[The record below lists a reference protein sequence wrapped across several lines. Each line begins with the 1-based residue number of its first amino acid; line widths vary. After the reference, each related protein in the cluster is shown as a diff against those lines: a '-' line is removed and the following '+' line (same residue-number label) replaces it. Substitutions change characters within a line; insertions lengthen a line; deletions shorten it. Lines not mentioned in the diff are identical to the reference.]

1 MLTKNRKQPVL
12 KIQNDAFNTS
22 ISDLMAG
29 MLAIFVLA
37 LCFFILNFGQATA
50 QLTQNNI
57 TRAKLLVEI
66 QEEMNKQGFF
76 DLKVDTK
83 KGVLHIKE
91 GILFDVGEAEIK
103 PQGQLLIQ
111 VLSKTLDNVLTK
123 DEYKETVETIF
134 VEGHTDN
141 VPIETLLFPS
151 NWELSTKRAINTWLL
166 LKKENNNLESMKN
179 KNGEPLFSCSGY
191 ADTRPISGNDTEEGR
206 QENRRID
213 LRFTM
218 IPPAD
223 ENLKIVD
230 ELSKRIQGNEN
241 RNL

>member
-1 MLTKNRKQPVL
+1 
-12 KIQNDAFNTS
+12 
-22 ISDLMAG
+22 
-29 MLAIFVLA
+29 
-37 LCFFILNFGQATA
+37 
-50 QLTQNNI
+50 
-57 TRAKLLVEI
+57 
-66 QEEMNKQGFF
+66 
-76 DLKVDTK
+76 
-83 KGVLHIKE
+83 
-91 GILFDVGEAEIK
+91 
-103 PQGQLLIQ
+103 
-111 VLSKTLDNVLTK
+111 
-123 DEYKETVETIF
+123 
-134 VEGHTDN
+134 
-141 VPIETLLFPS
+141 
-151 NWELSTKRAINTWLL
+151 
-166 LKKENNNLESMKN
+166 MKN